1 MKTIIYKRAS
11 TDLQAYDQQNRTI
24 QIWLDQNGI
33 KADIEREEKES
44 GSKSHKERIL
54 YSVINECEVGDQVVV
69 SEFSRLSRSMSDGAN
84 IIELFI
90 KKGVNLVSIK
100 ENLHVRGDNKDDIA
114 TKMLVMVFGLAAEIE
129 LQNIRSRTQSG
140 LNCIKDTIKK
150 QGYAVGKRSGR
161 TFSRLGNPNLH
172 MNALKGSDASAI
184 IRKEKKLN
192 DTGFKQTAEIAL
204 LLHQTGLKNP
214 EIATRLNQSGYKTP
228 NGYDFIPATISRL
241 LKDGKKLLN
250 NTL

>member
-1 MKTIIYKRAS
+1 METKKYISYLRVSRKS
-11 TDLQAYDQQNRTI
+11 Q
-24 QIWLDQNGI
+24 GI
-33 KADIEREEKES
+33 AGLGIEAQKLSVNNFLLSHGITHEIESYTEVES
-44 GSKSHKERIL
+44 GKKSNRKELKNAISRCKETKSTL
-54 YSVINECEVGDQVVV
+54 VIAKLD
-69 SEFSRLSRSMSDGAN
+69 RLSRDIVFIFTLRDELKKAGVDFLALDLPEAN
-84 IIELFI
+84 TLTLGIMASFAQHERERIS
-90 KKGVNLVSIK
+90 G
-100 ENLHVRGDNKDDIA
+100 
-114 TKMLVMVFGLAAEIE
+114 
-129 LQNIRSRTQSG
+129 RTQDG
-140 LNCIKDTIKK
+140 LNSIKDTIKK

-172 MNALKGSDASAI
+172 LNALKGSDASAI
-184 IRKEKKLN
+184 LRKEKKLN